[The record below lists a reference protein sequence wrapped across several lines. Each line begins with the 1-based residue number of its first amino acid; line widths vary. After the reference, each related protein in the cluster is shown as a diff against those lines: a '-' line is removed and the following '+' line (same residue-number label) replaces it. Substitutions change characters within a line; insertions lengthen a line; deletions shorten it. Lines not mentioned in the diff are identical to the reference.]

1 MNGALEFNIENVE
14 IAAFQDLLPI
24 DLNENNEESES
35 DDEEAVIYP
44 IMKAID
50 LNAKDLAMELERR
63 KLNPKGFF
71 DEDCR
76 LLQLELDREHELY
89 LIKKQKEAN
98 EARKVRALQRLE
110 FKRKRWT
117 EITLREEKSRLKSD
131 KRLQEWF
138 YLIQKGLSP
147 LKCKV
152 PADEISGRTLG
163 RLLYDDKRVVCLN
176 VSNCFLGDKSGVF
189 IARALRK
196 NKGLRNLDLG
206 QNNLGF
212 ETCKVLAE
220 SLEENETLEYLSLES
235 NPLYGQKIEKLLAE
249 IVTTNK
255 SLKHFSL
262 FKCSLTVEGGK
273 LIAKAMAE
281 NSSLLCLEYSSNSF
295 SPLDCSTIDSYL
307 NINREN
313 HKQQLKRQEELEI
326 KMELERLQKMKEG
339 EELEQAK
346 LDTEWLT
353 KQKDERAEERR
364 IEMEKV
370 LETKRLQQIEEEKRI
385 LEQRIKEEEK
395 AMKKKKTKKKKKKGK

>member
-1 MNGALEFNIENVE
+1 MNGALDFEFNFENVE

-35 DDEEAVIYP
+35 DDDEAPSYP

-63 KLNPKGFF
+63 KMNPKGFF

-76 LLQLELDREHELY
+76 LLQVELDREHELY
-89 LIKKQKEAN
+89 MIKKQKEAN
-98 EARKVRALQRLE
+98 EARKVKALQRLE
-110 FKRKRWT
+110 NQRRRWT
-117 EITLREEKSRLKSD
+117 EITLREEKSRLKSN

-152 PADEISGRTLG
+152 PVDEISGRTLG
-163 RLLYDDKRVVCLN
+163 RLLFDDKRVVCLN
-176 VSNCFLGDKSGVF
+176 VSSCCLGDKSGVF

-196 NKGLRNLDLG
+196 NRTIRNLDLG

-220 SLEENETLEYLSLES
+220 SLKENETLEYLSLES
-235 NPLYGQKIEKLLAE
+235 NPLYKIEKLLAE

-281 NSSLLCLEYSSNSF
+281 NSSLLCLEYGSNSF

-307 NINREN
+307 KINREN
-313 HKQQLKRQEELEI
+313 HIQQLKMQEELEI
-326 KMELERLQKMKEG
+326 KMELERLQKMKET

-370 LETKRLQQIEEEKRI
+370 LETERLQQIEEEKRI

-395 AMKKKKTKKKKKKGK
+395 AKKKKNKKKKKKGK